1 MADTDK
7 PIPPQPPDEENA
19 SDTDNKSMPEGR
31 HADDKDLRKESMME
45 DGSIHLGYDDVNQ
58 YPESLAVGY
67 EKRDVNLNP
76 FFVAMLVVLII
87 IVVVMAAV
95 FPLSGFLRRYA
106 GRADVPK
113 SPIAG
118 QARELPPAPNL
129 QVAPRAEMDRFLA
142 QENAHLASY
151 GVNPQTKRTYMPIE
165 KAMDQALAAG
175 FPVRA
180 DGATSESLEAY
191 TMIPSR
197 SSSGRTMERRDK

>member
-1 MADTDK
+1 MPDTDK
-7 PIPPQPPDEENA
+7 TLPPGSPEDENNPA
-19 SDTDNKSMPEGR
+19 DQKAVPEGR
-31 HADDKDLRKESMME
+31 HADDKDLRKESVMD
-45 DGSIHLGYDDVNQ
+45 DGSIHLGYDDVDQ

-76 FFVAMLVVLII
+76 FFVAMLVVVII

-95 FPLSGFLRRYA
+95 WPLSGFLRKMA
-106 GRADVPK
+106 ARADVPA

-129 QVAPRAEMDRFLA
+129 QVAPRAAMDRFLL

-151 GVNPQTKRTYMPIE
+151 GVNPQTNKYYMPIE
-165 KAMDQALAAG
+165 KAMDKALAAG

-180 DGATSESLEAY
+180 DGATSESLEAH

>member
-7 PIPPQPPDEENA
+7 PIHPRPPDEEKVSA
-19 SDTDNKSMPEGR
+19 DGKPVPEGR
-31 HADDKDLRKESMME
+31 HADDKDLRKESVME
-45 DGSIHLGYDDVNQ
+45 DGSIHLGYDDVDQ
-58 YPESLAVGY
+58 HPESLAVGY

-106 GRADVPK
+106 ARADVPV

-151 GVNPQTKRTYMPIE
+151 GVNPLTKRYYMPIE
-165 KAMDQALAAG
+165 KAMEQALAAG
-175 FPVRA
+175 FPVRD
-180 DGATSESLEAY
+180 DGATSESLEPY